1 MQQPKQQKTARLP
14 AASSGAA
21 PSLTQLRAL
30 RLAQKESNQR
40 IDELKMRLFRITEQ
54 HMDQAVRLVRRWMTD
69 KE

>member
-1 MQQPKQQKTARLP
+1 MQQPKQQKPARLP
-14 AASSGAA
+14 SGGGGSV

-40 IDELKMRLFRITEQ
+40 IEELKMRLFRITEQ
-54 HMDQAVRLVRRWMTD
+54 HMDQAVRLVRRWMAD